1 MAHSKRATSN
11 CRSKLIDPIPC
22 LFNRNPRLTVKG
34 FFRILLPL
42 LCAAPFLPAQTL
54 EEAQQSAEADLQDAL
69 GRYAEVQERIK
80 DEKIPLSKQLNT
92 LKAEL
97 REKRREAERAQ
108 RIKDNSNVDLNALE
122 ERISK
127 RQEQLDYVANLVA
140 DFGERFERD
149 LALPEQQLYE
159 EEVAAFR
166 KAADTPLV
174 DEDLGKGL
182 RLVDQ
187 IFILQTAIDRFG
199 ELMGGQ
205 LFGGQGVVE
214 NGEVEG
220 GNFLVLG
227 PTEYFSSSGSDAAGI
242 ALDAGLMPP
251 IVPINPE
258 MDALVRE
265 VIADG
270 EGSLPIDPTLGS
282 ALALASQED
291 TLWEHI
297 QKGGI
302 WIWPILFFAFLAT
315 VTALFKVFE
324 IYRVK
329 MPQPGVLHDILK
341 ELNEGN
347 REKAMELAKKVRG
360 PARGMLADAVDHSD
374 ENKELIEEVMYERML
389 EVQPRLERMLPFI
402 AVTAATAPLM
412 GLLGTVTGMINTFK
426 LITIFG
432 TGDAKQLSSGISEAL
447 VTTEFGLIVAIPS
460 LIMHAL
466 LNRRAQG
473 VMANME
479 RMAVAFVNG
488 LVRKN

>member
-1 MAHSKRATSN
+1 
-11 CRSKLIDPIPC
+11 
-22 LFNRNPRLTVKG
+22 VKG
-34 FFRILLPL
+34 FSRFLLLL
-42 LCAAPFLPAQTL
+42 LCALPPVSGQSL
-54 EEAQQSAEADLQDAL
+54 EEARQSAEADLQDAL
-69 GRYAEVQERIK
+69 ERYAEVQERIK
-80 DEKIPLSKQLNT
+80 EEKIPLAKELND

-97 REKRREAERAQ
+97 REKRREAQRAQ
-108 RIKDNSNVDLNALE
+108 RIKDNSSVDLNALE
-122 ERISK
+122 ERVTK
-127 RQEQLDYVANLVA
+127 REEQLDYVANLVA

-166 KAADTPLV
+166 KAADAPLV

-187 IFILQTAIDRFG
+187 IFILQTAIDRFEG
-199 ELMGGQ
+199 LLGGQ
-205 LFGGQGVVE
+205 IFEGQAVVE

-220 GNFLVLG
+220 GQFLVLG
-227 PTEYFSSSGSDAAGI
+227 PTEYFSSEASEAAGI
-242 ALDAGLMPP
+242 SLDAGMLPP
-251 IVPINPE
+251 VEPIGPE
-258 MDALVRE
+258 MDALIKG
-265 VIADG
+265 VIASG
-270 EGSLPIDPTLGS
+270 EGALPIDPTLGS
-282 ALALASQED
+282 ALAIASQED

-315 VTALFKVFE
+315 ATALFKVFE
-324 IYRVK
+324 IYSVK

-347 REKAMELAKKVRG
+347 RDKAMELAKKVRG
-360 PARGMLADAVDHSD
+360 PARSMLVDAVEHS
-374 ENKELIEEVMYERML
+374 EESKELIEEVMYERML

-473 VMANME
+473 VMSNME

-488 LVRKN
+488 LTRKN

>member
-1 MAHSKRATSN
+1 VKVFII
-11 CRSKLIDPIPC
+11 LIAFIC
-22 LFNRNPRLTVKG
+22 SA
-34 FFRILLPL
+34 LPL
-42 LCAAPFLPAQTL
+42 TAASL
-54 EEAQQSAEADLQDAL
+54 EEAVAGAERDLQESMERYADL
-69 GRYAEVQERIK
+69 QERIK
-80 DEKIPLSKQLNT
+80 EEKIPLARELNA
-92 LKAEL
+92 LKSEL

-108 RIKDNSNVDLNALE
+108 RIKDNSAVDLNSLQDRVE
-122 ERISK
+122 K

-140 DFGERFERD
+140 DFGQRFQRD
-149 LALPEQQLYE
+149 ISLPEQQRFEAEIEAFEAARNEPMGDE
-159 EEVAAFR
+159 EMS
-166 KAADTPLV
+166 KS
-174 DEDLGKGL
+174 L
-182 RLVDQ
+182 RLLDQ
-187 IFILQTAIDRFG
+187 IFILNVSIDRFS
-199 ELMGGQ
+199 ELAGGQ
-205 LFGGQGVVE
+205 IFPGQAVVE
-214 NGEVEG
+214 NGEVEK
-220 GNFLVLG
+220 GNFLLVG
-227 PTEYFSSSGSDAAGI
+227 PTDYFSSLSSESSGV
-242 ALDAGLMPP
+242 ALKAGLIPP
-251 IVPINPE
+251 VVGISPAH
-258 MDALVRE
+258 DALVRAT
-265 VIADG
+265 ISAG
-270 EGSLPIDPTLGS
+270 EGILPVDPTLGS

-315 VTALFKVFE
+315 VTALFKAFE
-324 IYRVK
+324 IYSVK

-341 ELNEGN
+341 ALNEGN
-347 REKAMELAKKVRG
+347 RDEAMELAKAVNG
-360 PARGMLADAVDHSD
+360 PARAMLVDAVEHSN
-374 ENKELIEEVMYERML
+374 ESKELIEEVMYERML
-389 EVQPRLERMLPFI
+389 EVQPRLERLLPFI

-488 LVRKN
+488 LTRKN

>member
-1 MAHSKRATSN
+1 M
-11 CRSKLIDPIPC
+11 
-22 LFNRNPRLTVKG
+22 KG
-34 FFRILLPL
+34 LAKFAVI
-42 LCAAPFLPAQTL
+42 FLSSAGFLSAQSL
-54 EEAQQSAEADLQDAL
+54 QEAKKSAEADLEDAL
-69 GRYAEVQERIK
+69 ARYADVQERIK
-80 DEKIPLSKQLNT
+80 EEQIPLAKELNS

-108 RIKDNSNVDLNALE
+108 RIKDNSTVDLNALE
-122 ERISK
+122 ERVNK
-127 RQEQLDYVANLVA
+127 REEQLDYVANLVA

-166 KAADTPLV
+166 KAADAPLV

-187 IFILQTAIDRFG
+187 IFILQTAIERFQG
-199 ELMGGQ
+199 LMGGQ
-205 LFGGQGVVE
+205 IFDGQAVVE

-220 GNFLVLG
+220 GQFLLLG
-227 PTEYFSSSGSDAAGI
+227 PTEYFSSSASEAAGI
-242 ALDAGLMPP
+242 ALEAGMLPP
-251 IVPINPE
+251 VEPINEE
-258 MDALVRE
+258 MDSLVRSTIE
-265 VIADG
+265 SG

-282 ALALASQED
+282 ALAIASQED

-315 VTALFKVFE
+315 ATALFKVFE
-324 IYRVK
+324 IYSVK

-347 REKAMELAKKVRG
+347 RDKAMELAKQVRG
-360 PARGMLADAVDHSD
+360 PARTMLVDAVEHCE

>member
-1 MAHSKRATSN
+1 M
-11 CRSKLIDPIPC
+11 
-22 LFNRNPRLTVKG
+22 KG
-34 FFRILLPL
+34 FSRFLLLL
-42 LCAAPFLPAQTL
+42 LCAFSPVSGQSL
-54 EEAQQSAEADLQDAL
+54 EEARQSAETDLQDAL
-69 GRYAEVQERIK
+69 DRYAEVQERIK
-80 DEKIPLSKQLNT
+80 EEKIPLAKELND

-97 REKRREAERAQ
+97 REKRREARRAQ
-108 RIKDNSNVDLNALE
+108 RIKDNSSVDLNALE
-122 ERISK
+122 ERVTK
-127 RQEQLDYVANLVA
+127 REEQLDYVANLVA

-159 EEVAAFR
+159 EEVTTFR
-166 KAADTPLV
+166 KAADAPLV

-182 RLVDQ
+182 RLVEQ
-187 IFILQTAIDRFG
+187 IFILPTAIDRF
-199 ELMGGQ
+199 ESLMGGQ
-205 LFGGQGVVE
+205 IFEGKAVVE
-214 NGEVEG
+214 NGEVAG
-220 GNFLVLG
+220 GQFLVLG
-227 PTEYFSSSGSDAAGI
+227 PTEYFSSSASAAVGI
-242 ALDAGLMPP
+242 ALEAGMLPP
-251 IVPINPE
+251 VEPIGPE
-258 MDALVRE
+258 MDALIQK
-265 VIADG
+265 VIESG
-270 EGSLPIDPTLGS
+270 EGALPIDPTLGS
-282 ALALASQED
+282 ALAIASQED

-315 VTALFKVFE
+315 ATALFKVFE
-324 IYRVK
+324 IYSVK

-347 REKAMELAKKVRG
+347 RDKAMELAKKVRG
-360 PARGMLADAVDHSD
+360 PARAMLVDAVEHSE

-488 LVRKN
+488 LVRKT